1 VNHGKRDGNQ
11 AEIVE
16 AWQKAGA
23 KVIHLDDVRDGCP
36 DKLVGYA
43 GHNWLAEIKTEDGKL
58 TPAQV
63 EFFQTWPGQK
73 AVVHSIEEGLAMI
86 GIRSK

>member
-1 VNHGKRDGNQ
+1 MNHGKRDGN
-11 AEIVE
+11 AVEIVA
-16 AWQKAGA
+16 AWLKVGA
-23 KVIHLDDVRDGCP
+23 KVIDLDDVCKGCP

-73 AVVHSIEEGLAMI
+73 AVVRSIEEGLAMI

>member
-1 VNHGKRDGNQ
+1 MNHGKRDAN
-11 AEIVE
+11 AVEIVA
-16 AWQKAGA
+16 AWLKVGA
-23 KVIHLDDVRDGCP
+23 KVIHLDDVGKGCP

-43 GHNWLAEIKTEDGKL
+43 GHNWLAEIKTEDGEL
-58 TPAQV
+58 TPEQI

-73 AVVHSIEEGLAMI
+73 VVVRSIDDALAMI